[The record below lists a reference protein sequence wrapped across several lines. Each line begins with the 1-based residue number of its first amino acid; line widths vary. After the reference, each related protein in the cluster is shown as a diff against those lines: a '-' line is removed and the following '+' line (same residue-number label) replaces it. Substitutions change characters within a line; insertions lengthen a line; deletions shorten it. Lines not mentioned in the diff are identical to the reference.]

1 MRIEVFPSA
10 SGDCLLITSSDDKR
24 LLCDAG
30 LPAAYDDFI
39 ATPLA
44 ELRAQQKPI
53 DVAYVSH
60 IDRDHI
66 GGVLRML
73 DHEVKWRA
81 FDHMKNKKKK
91 FKKPRMPRPPEVREI
106 WHNAFLED
114 IAKTESVELG
124 SALTASA
131 NALAA
136 LNAGG
141 LGDQHLVRQAAE
153 VGMLALS
160 VGDAIEVNWRIGA
173 DQLDIPLNRDFDG
186 LLMVARPDRPIQ
198 LGSLTITVLG
208 PTAKQL
214 EKLRE
219 DWITWL
225 RKSETHLANL
235 RRAHKRDVEDLRS
248 GTPPLDIARLTQEMA
263 LAVEKDVT
271 PPNLASLVL
280 LVEENNRRVLLTG
293 DAGDESLLE
302 YFEAAGLMDAD
313 GRLEVD
319 VLKVPHHGANNSF
332 SDEFVERV
340 RAANYVFCGDGEHN
354 NPEPDVVEGYL
365 RAVKA
370 NPLPNG
376 GTTQFWFNWSASR
389 ASKHL
394 ALWKEVEGMF
404 KVGSPANVK
413 RRSLGISETRL
424 TLGLAGET
432 N

>member
-1 MRIEVFPSA
+1 VFPSA
-10 SGDCLLITSSDDKR
+10 SGDCVLITSSDDKR

-39 ATPLA
+39 ASPLA
-44 ELRAQQKPI
+44 ELRAQKKAI

-66 GGVLRML
+66 GGILRML
-73 DHEVKWRA
+73 DHEMKWRA
-81 FDHMKNKKKK
+81 FDHMKKRKKK
-91 FKKPRMPRPPEVREI
+91 FKKPAVPRPPEVRQI

-114 IAKTESVELG
+114 IGKTEAVELG

-136 LNAGG
+136 LDAGA
-141 LGDQHLVRQAAE
+141 LGDQHLASQAAE
-153 VGMLALS
+153 VEMLALS

-173 DQLDIPLNRDFDG
+173 DQLDIPLNREFDG
-186 LLMVARPDRPIQ
+186 DLMVARPDKAIK
-198 LGSLTITVLG
+198 LGSLSITVLG

-214 EKLRE
+214 EELRA
-219 DWITWL
+219 DWIKWL
-225 RKSETHLANL
+225 RKSKAQLARL
-235 RRAHKRDVEDLRS
+235 RSAHKRDVEDLRS
-248 GTPPLDIARLTQEMA
+248 GMSPLDIARLSQEMA
-263 LAVEKDVT
+263 LAIEKDVT

-280 LVEENNRRVLLTG
+280 LVEENGSRVLLTG

-319 VLKVPHHGANNSF
+319 VLKVPHHGAHNSF
-332 SDEFVERV
+332 SNAFVERV

-354 NPEPDVVEGYL
+354 NPEPKVVEGYL
-365 RAVKA
+365 RAVQAK
-370 NPLPNG
+370 PLGNG
-376 GTTQFWFNWSASR
+376 GPIQFWFNWSAAR
-389 ASKHL
+389 ATKHL
-394 ALWKEVEGMF
+394 ALWKKVEGMF
-404 KVGSPANVK
+404 KAGSIPTNIK
-413 RRSLGISETRL
+413 RRSLGKSETRL
-424 TLGLAGET
+424 TLELAGET